1 MASVRAA
8 ALGAAML
15 TAPAWAQTS
24 PGTWND
30 LPDRFQV
37 DTGYF
42 HIDSTAVLRF
52 QGGPGVSGDVSFEN
66 DLGVD
71 PNANTFWVDATWRLG
86 RRHQLK
92 LGYTRYDRTGTDHTL
107 QRDFVW
113 GGQTFNTGLVANSTT
128 GVDILGGYY
137 RFALY
142 RNERFEVGPT
152 LGIGY
157 LWLSAGIRAEGTVT
171 GPGGESESRTL
182 DRSASMGSITG
193 AVGGYATAWPAR
205 RLQLHGDFLYIA
217 AKLGESDVSVTDWR
231 VGANAYFTRHVGLGV
246 QYKFNQYTQEREIV
260 SSKLGGEI
268 EFKGFQAFLS
278 FLF

>member
-1 MASVRAA
+1 MRSVLAA

-15 TAPAWAQTS
+15 VSPAWGQDS
-24 PGTWND
+24 SGTWNG
-30 LPDRFQV
+30 LPDRFQI

-52 QGGPGVSGDVSFEN
+52 QGGPAVGGDVSFED

-71 PNANTFWVDATWRLG
+71 PTANTFWVEATWRLG
-86 RRHQLK
+86 RRHQVK
-92 LGYTRYDRTGTDHTL
+92 LGYTKYDRSGNDHTL

-137 RFALY
+137 RFAIY
-142 RNERFEVGPT
+142 RNDRFEIGPT
-152 LGIGY
+152 VGIGH
-157 LWLSAGIRAEGTVT
+157 LWLSAGIQATGTVT
-171 GPGGESESRTL
+171 GPGGNVESRSL

-193 AVGGYATAWPAR
+193 AVGGYATAWPAKR
-205 RLQLHGDFLYIA
+205 IALHGDFLYIK

-231 VGANAYFTRHVGLGV
+231 LGANGYFTRNIGLGV
-246 QYKFNQYTQEREIV
+246 QYKFNEYSQAREIA
-260 SSKLGGEI
+260 SSKLGGEL